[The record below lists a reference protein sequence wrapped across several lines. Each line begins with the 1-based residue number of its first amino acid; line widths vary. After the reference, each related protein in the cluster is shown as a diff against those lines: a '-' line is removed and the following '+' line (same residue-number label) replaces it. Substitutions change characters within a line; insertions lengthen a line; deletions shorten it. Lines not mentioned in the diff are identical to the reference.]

1 MAPRNSRTIKVQG
14 TVAPKTALTDTTRHQ
29 GAGKAHKVPNPTAK
43 PAPTKSD

>member
-14 TVAPKTALTDTTRHQ
+14 TVAPKTALADATRHQ
-29 GAGKAHKVPNPTAK
+29 GAGKTQEATNPTAK